1 MGGLADCISG
11 RYDAVVVVTHSPTS
25 ASRRTPAD
33 SGTHDDL
40 VLAVA
45 LVQGQMTGCYQFEPD
60 FAIWYSPNAKYVAM
74 RHSIATG
81 HYS

>member
-1 MGGLADCISG
+1 
-11 RYDAVVVVTHSPTS
+11 
-25 ASRRTPAD
+25 
-33 SGTHDDL
+33 

-45 LVQGQMTGCYQFEPD
+45 LVQGQGQMTGCYQFKPD
-60 FAIWYSPNAKYVAM
+60 FAIWYSPNAKNVAM

>member
-1 MGGLADCISG
+1 
-11 RYDAVVVVTHSPTS
+11 
-25 ASRRTPAD
+25 
-33 SGTHDDL
+33 

-45 LVQGQMTGCYQFEPD
+45 LVQGQMTGCYQFKPD
-60 FAIWYSPNAKYVAM
+60 FAIWYSPNAKNVAM